1 MWKRLTTSI
10 LFLASITAAIAAP
23 MPVSAQTTIKV
34 GDLRADSMIRLY
46 YADKKGYFAQE
57 GLKPEFVTLGSGP
70 AVASAVASGAVDIG
84 YSGIIPVIFARAHNQ
99 PFVIVDTLDYE
110 YGGPGKQD
118 VWIVA
123 SKSSNIHTLA
133 DLRGKTVAINA
144 TGAICEL
151 LVKDHLAKA
160 GIPYDAVKKIIV
172 PMPQMGSMLQVGNAD
187 AACISEPF
195 YADAKMSPNIQA
207 VTLASGVV
215 ADLPADKRIALDVLF
230 AREDWVQQHKDVLQR
245 FNRVLAHASADFRAN
260 PGLYQQWLVSEFKL
274 TPELAGQVTHYF
286 DWGDLTP
293 DAASLRPLLDSMT
306 RNGLLNAPLD
316 ANSLVV
322 NANAK

>member
-1 MWKRLTTSI
+1 MWKRLISCALFFAGVAAAAVTPSI
-10 LFLASITAAIAAP
+10 A
-23 MPVSAQTTIKV
+23 SAQTTIKI

-46 YADKKGYFAQE
+46 YADKKGYFAAE
-57 GLKPEFVTLGSGP
+57 GLKPELVTLGSGP
-70 AVASAVASGAVDIG
+70 AVASAVASGSVDIG
-84 YSGIIPVIFARAHNQ
+84 YAGIIPVIFARARNQ

-110 YGGPGKQD
+110 YGAAGKQD

-133 DLRGKTVAINA
+133 DLHGKTIAINA

-160 GIPYDAVKKIIV
+160 GVPYDAVKKIIV

-195 YADAKMSPNIQA
+195 YAAAKMSPAIQA

-215 ADLPADKRIALDVLF
+215 ADLPADQRIALDVLF
-230 AREDWVQQHKDVLQR
+230 ARADWVQQHKDVLQR
-245 FNRVLAHASADFRAN
+245 FNRVLARASADFRAN
-260 PGLYQQWLVSEFKL
+260 PDLYQQWLVSEFKL
-274 TPELAGQVTHYF
+274 TPELAHQVTHYF

-293 DAASLRPLLDSMT
+293 DAASLRPLINSMT
-306 RNGLLNAPLD
+306 RNGLLHEPLD
-316 ANSLVV
+316 ANSLVADV
-322 NANAK
+322 NAK

>member
-1 MWKRLTTSI
+1 MWKRLFSCA
-10 LFLASITAAIAAP
+10 LFLAGIAAAAAP
-23 MPVSAQTTIKV
+23 LPASAQTTIKI
-34 GDLRADSMIRLY
+34 GELRADSMIRIY
-46 YADKKGYFAQE
+46 YAEKKGYFAQE
-57 GLKPEFVTLGSGP
+57 GLKPEIVTLGSGP
-70 AVASAVASGAVDIG
+70 AVASAVASGSVDIG

-110 YGGPGKQD
+110 YGTPGKQD
-118 VWIVA
+118 TWIIA
-123 SKSSNIHTLA
+123 SKSSNIHNLQ
-133 DLRGKTVAINA
+133 DLKGKTVAINA

-160 GIPYDAVKKIIV
+160 GVPYDSVKKIIV

-195 YADAKMSPNIQA
+195 YAAARTSPAIQA

-215 ADLPADKRIALDVLF
+215 ANLAPNERIALDVLF

-245 FNRVLAHASADFRAN
+245 FNRALAHASADFRAN
-260 PGLYQQWLVSEFKL
+260 PSLYQQWLVSEFKL
-274 TPELAGQVTHYF
+274 TPALADQVTHYF

-293 DAASLRPLLDSMT
+293 DAASLRPLIDSMT
-306 RNGLLNAPLD
+306 RNGLLHAPLD